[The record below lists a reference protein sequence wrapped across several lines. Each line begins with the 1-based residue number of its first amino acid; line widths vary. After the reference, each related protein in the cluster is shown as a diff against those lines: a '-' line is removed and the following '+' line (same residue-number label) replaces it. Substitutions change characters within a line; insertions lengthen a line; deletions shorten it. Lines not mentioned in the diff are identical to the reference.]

1 METSYD
7 LKIIGGTLVDGTGTP
22 RYQGDIAIRDGKIV
36 ALGEIEGTA
45 AQTLDASGAIVTP
58 GFVDIHTH
66 YDGQISWDADMA
78 PSSLHGVTTAV
89 LGSCGVG
96 FAPCRPED
104 RAKLIALMEG
114 VEDIPGSALAEGLT
128 WEWESFPE
136 YMDALDAKPH
146 SIDFCL
152 QLTHDPLRVYVMGDR
167 AVHNEAAT
175 AADIAAM
182 RDLLRA
188 GLEAGAVGFSTG
200 RSDNHRSATGAH
212 TPAAEAQSEEL
223 SGLAAAFQGLNHGVV
238 QAVSDFDMPYGDE
251 HFAREFDLIE
261 KMAQAAGRPLSVS
274 LMQRDQSP
282 EQWRWIM
289 ERVEQANAAGTP
301 MRMQVGA
308 RAIGV
313 LLGLEATFHP
323 FMGFPSYKAISHL
336 PLNERVAKM
345 QDPAFKAQILT
356 EKSEPVAGDGSALPP
371 LADLLLAQIEMLGMR
386 MFILGENPNYEPSMA
401 DSIGMKARL
410 RGDSV
415 LSGLY
420 DALLEDAGH
429 ALIYFP
435 LYNYTSGNL
444 DNVYTML
451 SHPLALPGLGDGGA
465 HVGTICDASFPTYL
479 LTHWARDRAGNK
491 FTLEQ
496 VVKMQTHDTARF
508 IGLHDRGTLAVG
520 QKADINIID
529 FEQLRLHPPHLIG
542 DLPAGGKRLMQHATG
557 YRATLVSGQIIAQN
571 GQLTGAYPGRL
582 VRVGNPASAG
592 Q

>member
-1 METSYD
+1 MDTATYD
-7 LKIIGGTLVDGTGTP
+7 LKIVGGTIVDGTGQP
-22 RYQGDIAIRDGKIV
+22 QYQGDIAIQDGKIV
-36 ALGEIEGTA
+36 ALGDIEGEATH
-45 AQTLDASGAIVTP
+45 TLDAIGAIITP

-136 YMDALDAKPH
+136 YMDALAAKPH
-146 SIDFCL
+146 TIDFCL
-152 QLTHDPLRVYVMGDR
+152 QLTHDPLRVYVMGGR
-167 AVHNEAAT
+167 AVHNQPAT
-175 AADIAAM
+175 AEDISAM
-182 RDLLRA
+182 RALLRA

-212 TPAAEAQSEEL
+212 TPAAEAQNEEL
-223 SGLAAAFQGLNHGVV
+223 VGLAQAFQGLKHGVL

-251 HFAREFDLIE
+251 HFTREFDLVE
-261 KMAQAAGRPLSVS
+261 AMARAAGRPLSVS

-282 EQWRWIM
+282 EQWRWII
-289 ERVEQANAAGTP
+289 ERIEQAHAAGLP
-301 MRMQVGA
+301 IHMQVGA

-336 PLNERVAKM
+336 PLAERVAQM

-386 MFILGENPNYEPSMA
+386 MFILGENPNYEPEMRT
-401 DSIGMKARL
+401 SIGMQARL

-420 DALLEDAGH
+420 DALLEDNGH

-479 LTHWARDRAGNK
+479 LTHWARDRVGNK
-491 FTLEQ
+491 FALEQ

-508 IGLHDRGTLAVG
+508 IGLHDRGTVAIG
-520 QKADINIID
+520 QKADLNIID

-542 DLPAGGKRLMQHATG
+542 DLPAGGKRLMQHASG
-557 YRATLVSGQIIAQN
+557 YRATLVSGQVIAEN
-571 GQLTGAYPGRL
+571 GKLTGAYPGQL
-582 VRVGNPASAG
+582 VRVKG
-592 Q
+592 